1 MPSQKFE
8 NLLNLALDTS
18 MEEREKSL
26 ELNVG
31 YEGEDNTWELI
42 VKYHG
47 DLRAGMSSFFALP
60 QGALLQIEEL
70 IAGYAIMTVPASM
83 IDALAAVEEIEYI
96 EKPKRLFFGVLQG
109 KIASCIAPG
118 SQLATALRGQGVL
131 VAVIDSGIAWR
142 NRDFCNVDGSSRILY
157 LWDQTLQAEQVRERI
172 MESGL
177 FSPEEGV
184 ISGEEPV
191 SQEEG
196 TVSGEEAVA
205 AEEENV
211 SEDGILPGDQKLE
224 YTPPEGFYTGVE
236 FNQAQINAALNAPSE
251 LEGNLLVPS
260 LDTSGHGTAVAGI
273 AAGNG
278 AGSDGV
284 YAGVAPESELII
296 VKLGT
301 PRPDSFPRTT
311 ELMRALTYVV
321 RKSLELKRPVAVNLS
336 FGNTYGAHNGT
347 SLLERFID
355 NVSEIGRNVIC
366 VGSGNEGASGG
377 HTGGSVGVTVGGASG
392 SAAGGAGGAVGSV
405 AGGAGGAAGSLAGG
419 AGGAG
424 GISGGAAGSLAGG
437 TGGAGGISGGA
448 VGVGSSPAAV
458 VELVI
463 GNYEA
468 GMNVQLWKDYVDR
481 YRIRLISPTGESF
494 SVDTDRAGRQTYF
507 LEQTRILLYN
517 GEPAPYLTSQEIY
530 FDFLPLENRSYINSG
545 VWTFELE
552 AVKTIT
558 GNYTFYLPSETV
570 RSEQTRFLTPTPS
583 VTLTIPSTA
592 SKVITVGAYQS
603 GLEAYADFSGRG
615 YLYQD
620 RLGGRIE
627 GSFIK
632 PDLAAPGV
640 GILAPTRA
648 GAYEPVSGTSFAT
661 PFVTGAAALLM
672 QWGIVDG
679 NDPYLYG
686 EKVKAY
692 LRKGAQPIRGEREYP
707 NERVGYGALC
717 VGGSLHL

>member
-8 NLLNLALDTS
+8 NLLNLALETS
-18 MEEREKSL
+18 MEERDKSL

-31 YEGEDNTWELI
+31 YEREDNTWELI

-47 DLRAGMSSFFALP
+47 DLREGMSSFFALP
-60 QGALLQIEEL
+60 QGRLLQIEEL
-70 IAGYAIMTVPASM
+70 IAGYAIMTVPASFV
-83 IDALAAVEEIEYI
+83 DALALVEEIEYI
-96 EKPKRLFFGVLQG
+96 EKPKRLFFETLQG
-109 KIASCIAPG
+109 KLASCIAPG
-118 SQLATALRGQGVL
+118 GQFGTTLRGQGVL
-131 VAVIDSGIAWR
+131 VAIIDSGISWR
-142 NRDFCNVDGSSRILY
+142 NQDFRNTDGTSRILY
-157 LWDQTLQAEQVRERI
+157 LWDQTLQAGQIRERAI
-172 MESGL
+172 ESGL
-177 FSPEEGV
+177 FT
-184 ISGEEPV
+184 GENNIDY
-191 SQEEG
+191 
-196 TVSGEEAVA
+196 A
-205 AEEENV
+205 
-211 SEDGILPGDQKLE
+211 
-224 YTPPEGFYTGVE
+224 PPDGFYSGVE
-236 FNQAQINAALNAPSE
+236 FSQAQINAALNTPSE
-251 LEGNLLVPS
+251 IEGNLLVPS

-278 AGSDGV
+278 GSSGDV
-284 YAGVAPESELII
+284 YAGVAPESDLII

-301 PRPDSFPRTT
+301 PRADSFPRTT

-321 RKSLELKRPVAVNLS
+321 RKSLELRRPVAINLS
-336 FGNTYGAHNGT
+336 FGNTYGSHNGT

-377 HTGGSVGVTVGGASG
+377 HTGGSVGITSNNAAGTSTGTASG
-392 SAAGGAGGAVGSV
+392 VGTYAGTAAG
-405 AGGAGGAAGSLAGG
+405 AAKTL
-419 AGGAG
+419 
-424 GISGGAAGSLAGG
+424 
-437 TGGAGGISGGA
+437 
-448 VGVGSSPAAV
+448 
-458 VELVI
+458 VELIV
-463 GNYEA
+463 GNYES
-468 GMNVQLWKDYVDR
+468 GLNVQLWKDYVDR
-481 YRIRLISPTGESF
+481 YRIRLISPTGESLI
-494 SVDTDRAGRQTYF
+494 VDTDKAGKQSF
-507 LEQTRILLYN
+507 VLEQTKILLYN

-552 AVKTIT
+552 GVNTIT
-558 GNYTFYLPSETV
+558 GNYTFYLPSEAV
-570 RSEQTRFLTPTPS
+570 RSEQTRFVRPTPD

-592 SKVITVGAYQS
+592 SKVITVGAYHAA
-603 GLEAYADFSGRG
+603 LEAYADFSGRG

-640 GILAPTRA
+640 GIIAPTRA
-648 GAYEPVSGTSFAT
+648 GTYEPVTGTSFAT

-692 LRKGAQPIRGEREYP
+692 LRKGAKPIRGEREYP

-717 VGGSLHL
+717 LSSSLPK